1 MKTFF
6 KLTLVLGLFF
16 ASSCSKD
23 KTVRDSSLT
32 GGTWELSESLADPGD
47 GSGKWKPVTKTSRI
61 DHISFKEDGQLEWD
75 LFKEFL
81 TYKIKD
87 SETLAFMRADKTIQT
102 YFYQIKDGKLSMSP
116 LEPVMCIEPC
126 GSRYVKMK

>member
-32 GGTWELSESLADPGD
+32 GGIWELSESLADPGD
-47 GSGKWKPVTKTSRI
+47 GSGTWQPVTKTSHI
-61 DHISFKEDGQLEWD
+61 DHISFKENGQLEWD

-87 SETLAFMRADKTIQT
+87 SETLAFIRADKTIQT
-102 YFYQIKDGKLSMSP
+102 YFYQIKDGRLSMSP
-116 LEPVMCIEPC
+116 LEPARCIEPC
-126 GSRYVKMK
+126 GSKYIKMK